1 MPVGHQ
7 PTDDPERLPAE
18 GGKGGKGAEGPRSAM
33 RFDRAENIVF
43 VWHPVPVRLDTR
55 EDIARYFEANR
66 QFWRE
71 HCGGKK
77 AYFVIDFDGQSMNV
91 EHQDFYADCIKAA
104 VDECAVTVV
113 RYGGEMLQRLAARMA
128 ATRVH
133 VPSNVYRSRDEAI
146 AVVRD
151 LRSGATKL
159 PP

>member
-1 MPVGHQ
+1 MGREARCASIAP
-7 PTDDPERLPAE
+7 
-18 GGKGGKGAEGPRSAM
+18 K
-33 RFDRAENIVF
+33 NIVF
-43 VWHPVPVRLDTR
+43 VWHPVPVRLETR
-55 EDIARYFEANR
+55 DDIARYFEANR

-71 HCGGKK
+71 EHCGGKQ
-77 AYFVIDFDGQSMNV
+77 AYSLTDFDGQSMYV
-91 EHQDFYADCIKAA
+91 EHRDFYADCIKAA
-104 VDECAVTVV
+104 VDECAITVV

-151 LRSGATKL
+151 LRDERTKL